1 MAVFGRAIHGEA
13 AVRIWQN
20 VQDLVN
26 IPEMSSSSSLSYTRY
41 ERAPMQDISQSRR
54 SIGINQWLWVAVAGV
69 VAFGLYEA
77 SHSLAYEVKKRS
89 RAADLSALE
98 RPTDGVGV
106 DVQAHFP
113 GVVLHKG
120 RDTLLIAM
128 GACDGCSV
136 NKFDPTQVP
145 SQYSQV
151 LLVWASSS
159 AKEMKLPSHFLVATD
174 RDGTFHA
181 KINAQIT
188 PRYYEVNSSLLITEA
203 RSGGSK

>member
-1 MAVFGRAIHGEA
+1 
-13 AVRIWQN
+13 
-20 VQDLVN
+20 
-26 IPEMSSSSSLSYTRY
+26 
-41 ERAPMQDISQSRR
+41 MQDISQSRR
-54 SIGINQWLWVAVAGV
+54 SKGVNQWLWVAVAGV
-69 VAFGLYEA
+69 LALGLYEA
-77 SHSLAYEVKKRS
+77 SHLLASEVRKRS

-106 DVQAHFP
+106 DVQEHFP
-113 GVVLHKG
+113 GVGLRNG
-120 RDTLLIAM
+120 RNTLLIAM

-159 AKEMKLPSHFLVATD
+159 AKEMELPSRFLVATD

-188 PRYYEVNSSLLITEA
+188 PRYYEVSSNLLITA
-203 RSGGSK
+203 AKSGGSK